1 MTYGNHTGISAVLNK
16 EPVTTAV
23 LHRQNTVFR
32 GSGGVSPENQGC
44 GFVPAFLDQ
53 ETGSVYPARFADGRP
68 APMHLLD
75 GLPDE
80 VVVSRRACG
89 HIQALKPSVIA
100 GFLRRER
107 FFTREQAARA
117 LRLAARIRARHHAS
131 HCGTPPSRAAESQ
144 RCGRHEAD

>member
-1 MTYGNHTGISAVLNK
+1 MTYGHHLGINAILSK
-16 EPVTTAV
+16 ERVTPDV

-32 GSGGVSPENQGC
+32 GSGGVSPENQGY

-53 ETGSVYPARFADGRP
+53 ETGTVYPAQFADGRP

-80 VVVSRRACG
+80 IVVSRHASG

-100 GFLRRER
+100 GFLRRKR
-107 FFTREQAARA
+107 FFTREQTARA
-117 LRLAARIRARHHAS
+117 LRLAARIRARHHAERCS
-131 HCGTPPSRAAESQ
+131 AAPLHPRAETA
-144 RCGRHEAD
+144 C